1 MQLRE
6 IISMAVNDL
15 WQRKLRTCLN
25 LIGIVIGCVC
35 VLLTAVGTAGVEQ
48 AFRSLFESSE
58 YATQIVVA
66 PNGVGTA
73 EPPPGTIVVEGE
85 MDEERRERIYDGL
98 LRRWRRQLR
107 RESRWKISQ
116 DEVESFH
123 EIPGVKY
130 VHPESF
136 VRCVASVMGD
146 DLSLATE
153 LVNANIASPSANSSS
168 IVGQLPTDDTKN
180 TIAISELFAYRLGYR
195 SDAEINRLV
204 GKEIEV
210 RFNITKDSN
219 YSKMSKLFQKQ
230 LSSLQDTAVSPSDLA
245 NQATFALTFKKLI
258 ESVDQTSLSDKE
270 KQIIKDLTKETKS
283 QKVETRWMTRRFLI
297 GGVVQSGQDSSIA
310 SIFRRWF
317 HGTSGS
323 LLAHPDVA
331 AELQVAKPG
340 VSEFSNVMVIVENA
354 KQLEP
359 VSDAIRDRGMEP
371 NSSLQ
376 FLDYLENRIK
386 DTSWAIYMFA
396 LAILLTSAIGISNT
410 LIISVMQRTPEFG
423 ILKSVGAH
431 DRDLLFLMLC
441 EGAIL
446 GFIGATVAVVFS
458 WILSIV
464 GHSVAIAYVSR
475 NLKGQLEGDLFQF
488 SWPPILFVYLISITI
503 CVVAS
508 ILPAWRAAKLDPVVA
523 MRRK

>member
-1 MQLRE
+1 MQWRE

-25 LIGIVIGCVC
+25 LIGIVIGCIC
-35 VLLTAVGTAGVEQ
+35 VLLTAVGTTGVEK

-66 PNGVGTA
+66 PNGVGSA
-73 EPPPGTIVVEGE
+73 KPPTGTIIVEGE
-85 MDEERRERIYDGL
+85 MDEERRKRIYDGL
-98 LRRWRRQLR
+98 LYRWRRQLR
-107 RESRWKISQ
+107 RESRWGISK
-116 DEVESFH
+116 DELQGFH
-123 EIPGVKY
+123 KIPGVKY

-136 VRCVASVMGD
+136 VRCIANVVGD
-146 DLSLATE
+146 DLNLTTE
-153 LVNANIASPSANSSS
+153 LVNANISSPSSKSKT
-168 IVGQLPTDDTKN
+168 IIGQLPTDESKDS
-180 TIAISELFAYRLGYR
+180 IAIGELFAYRLGYR
-195 SDAEINRLV
+195 SDAEIDQLM
-204 GKEIEV
+204 GKEIEI
-210 RFNITKDSN
+210 RFNVTTDSN
-219 YSKMSKLFQKQ
+219 YSKMYKLFQKQ
-230 LSSLQDTAVSPSDLA
+230 LSTLQDTAVSPSDLA
-245 NQATFALTFKKLI
+245 NQATFALAFKNLI

-270 KQIIKDLTKETKS
+270 KQIIKDLTKEAGD
-283 QKVETRWMTRRFLI
+283 QKVETRLVTRTFRI
-297 GGVVQSGQDSSIA
+297 CGVIKSGQDSSVA

-317 HGTSGS
+317 HGTNGS

-331 AELQVAKPG
+331 AELHVENPQIN
-340 VSEFSNVMVIVENA
+340 EFSNVMVVVENA

-359 VSDAIRDRGMEP
+359 VSDAIRAQGMEP

-376 FLDYLENRIK
+376 FLEYLEERIK

-423 ILKSVGAH
+423 ILKSVGAR

-446 GFIGATVAVVFS
+446 GFVGATVAVVFS

-464 GHSVAIAYVSR
+464 GHSLALAYVSR
-475 NLKGQLEGDLFQF
+475 NLNGQLEGDLFQF
-488 SWPPILFVYLISITI
+488 SWPPILFVYLISIAI